1 MKLIKS
7 GNRLLIVF
15 SGSRFSFTAAYKF
28 EAGKVVIWS
37 LDDTSLSFKAPL
49 SEVLDE
55 TDTPFASIDALEA
68 FLFPLLG
75 FNTASGGSEVGEGVF
90 ETENGIAVSA
100 TATGLGTAIKAV
112 RSSGI
117 AAQFVGKQ
125 LIEQNDSGSNNDS
138 SILEVNSTVL
148 GSLPAPRMTT
158 VQKNAIPFP
167 ATGLMVYDLNR
178 MRYEQYDGMRWVG
191 LRRLVQH
198 IQHTSFGPSNSTT
211 VAFGSFPAIPVTAT
225 TSPAPY
231 EMKMPGSGV
240 ITGCYLPIFVAGTIG
255 TGEPWS
261 LYIRHNG
268 NDYLVATITSTSS
281 VRIFENYLLNI
292 PYVDGDIV
300 RMIYVNPSSGTRP
313 SGVIAAGH
321 LITQ

>member
-1 MKLIKS
+1 MKLLNIQ
-7 GNRLLIVF
+7 NRLVIIF
-15 SGSRFSFTAAYKF
+15 NNQRYSFPAAYKF
-28 EAGKVVIWS
+28 EVGQVVIWS
-37 LDDTSLSFKAPL
+37 LDDTTLSFKAPL
-49 SEVLDE
+49 DEVLDVNN
-55 TDTPFASIDALEA
+55 DSFASIDALET
-68 FLFPLLG
+68 FLLPLLG

-100 TATGLGTAIKAV
+100 TATGSGTAIKAV
-112 RSSGI
+112 RSSGL

-125 LIEQNDSGSNNDS
+125 LIEQEDSGSNNDS

-158 VQKNAIPFP
+158 AQKEGISFP
-167 ATGLMVYDLNR
+167 ATGLLVYDLNR
-178 MRYEQYDGMRWVG
+178 VRYEQYDGIRWVG
-191 LRRLVQH
+191 LRRFVQS

-211 VAFGSFPAIPVTAT
+211 VAFGSFPSAPVTAT

-231 EMKMPGSGV
+231 EMKMSGSGV
-240 ITGCYLPIFVAGTIG
+240 ITGCYLPVFVAGTIG

-268 NDYLVATITSTSS
+268 TDYLVATITSTST

-300 RMIYVNPSSGTRP
+300 RMIYVNPSSGNRP
-313 SGVIAAGH
+313 SGVTAAGH